1 MEKMN
6 VMTELTLEDLGNV
19 SGGPNISAILS
30 KLMKAVRSNRTL
42 YKYYQKMDD
51 EMGGDCTDNVLLEEL
66 IWGRLGIPM
75 KYDYANDKILFGG
88 FDGRA
93 VWTLDQ
99 VLGRLRKTRLGE

>member
-1 MEKMN
+1 
-6 VMTELTLEDLGNV
+6 
-19 SGGPNISAILS
+19 
-30 KLMKAVRSNRTL
+30 
-42 YKYYQKMDD
+42 MDD

-99 VLGRLRKTRLGE
+99 LLGRLKKTRLGE